1 MSWPEEEL
9 EEELE
14 DEDVSIELVDVE
26 LDEVEELE
34 EELLEL
40 DVELLLLEE
49 LLLEEELLEEVLL
62 DELLLEEEWLAEEEL
77 VDEFTDEDVLAL
89 LEEELD
95 VVELLGFVDIDIELL
110 SLLSAEETLLLSEA
124 GCDLLVWPPPN
135 ENSHAVI
142 DKAINTKVLNRKCLF
157 FILFASIYWYFTL
170 FAFYWQ

>member
-1 MSWPEEEL
+1 M
-9 EEELE
+9 
-14 DEDVSIELVDVE
+14 DVE

-40 DVELLLLEE
+40 DIELLLLEE

-62 DELLLEEEWLAEEEL
+62 DELLLEEEWLVEEEL

-110 SLLSAEETLLLSEA
+110 SLFSVEETLLLSEA
-124 GCDLLVWPPPN
+124 GCDLLV
-135 ENSHAVI
+135 
-142 DKAINTKVLNRKCLF
+142 
-157 FILFASIYWYFTL
+157 
-170 FAFYWQ
+170 